1 MLYKMR
7 RNERKV
13 QVLQFIVDREGSSVT
28 SSGIAKGLEMEIH
41 NARMCL
47 LRLHKQGLLYRKRG
61 RLGCRFYTITE
72 KGRSR
77 LHYLKTL
84 NFA

>member
-1 MLYKMR
+1 MR

-13 QVLQFIVDREGSSVT
+13 QVLRFIVNRGGDSVT
-28 SSGIAKGLEMEIH
+28 SSEVAEELEMEVH

-47 LRLHKQGLLYRKRG
+47 LRLHRQGLLYRKRG
-61 RLGCRFYTITE
+61 TFGCRFYNVTE
-72 KGRSR
+72 KGRRR

-84 NFA
+84 NI